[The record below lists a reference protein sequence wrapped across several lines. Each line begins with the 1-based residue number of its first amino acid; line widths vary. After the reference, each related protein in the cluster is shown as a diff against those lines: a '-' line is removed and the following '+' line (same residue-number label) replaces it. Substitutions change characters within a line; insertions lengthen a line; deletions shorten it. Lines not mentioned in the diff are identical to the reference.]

1 MAHAN
6 KNDVG
11 IQLKIMALVKN
22 SLLIAGSATLMDDD
36 IKGVKKDDIIAI
48 IKAGILTL
56 LLFSI
61 NSPKVD

>member
-1 MAHAN
+1 MAHDN

-61 NSPKVD
+61 DSPNI